1 MKTQKELGSVHLR
14 IEGLDKERFKKL
26 VEGHNTVED
35 MGVESLLDKG
45 IDIIEHW
52 FSAKNRWVWA
62 APQELIVS
70 NSRLITLD
78 ELEQLLGVK
87 KERTAKEIQEEIKAL
102 QRELEELRIVRVG
115 DFVITGTGVIGV
127 VSAINKSNYPYRVG
141 NDWYCEVHKIDPN
154 KTVKEVLG
162 LD

>member
-1 MKTQKELGSVHLR
+1 MKTQKELGAVHLR

-26 VEGHNTVED
+26 VEGHNTAED
-35 MGVESLLDKG
+35 MGIESLLDKG

-52 FSAKNRWVWA
+52 FSGKNRWVWA
-62 APQELIVS
+62 APEELIVS

-78 ELEQLLGVK
+78 ELEQLLGK
-87 KERTAKEIQEEIKAL
+87 QRTPEVIQAEIKSLQAELSELTKVKAGDVVISGKGHIFRCEGYDNSTHQAL
-102 QRELEELRIVRVG
+102 
-115 DFVITGTGVIGV
+115 
-127 VSAINKSNYPYRVG
+127 SAHI
-141 NDWYCEVHKIDPN
+141 WYWDCTKIDPN